1 MTNFLKKYDLRN
13 VGFPQ
18 SRETNLNYTL
28 QFAPLADLWLIQNYN
43 TWATNCHKVE
53 VRLLLPKSFDLP
65 QGALIKIKTNS
76 LNQLRQRRVGNK
88 KGIGC
93 GALLISHF
101 LKTEIQMKRK

>member
-43 TWATNCHKVE
+43 T
-53 VRLLLPKSFDLP
+53 
-65 QGALIKIKTNS
+65 
-76 LNQLRQRRVGNK
+76 
-88 KGIGC
+88 
-93 GALLISHF
+93 
-101 LKTEIQMKRK
+101 